1 VTAAAAG
8 AGLWELL
15 LRDDPRGTLHH
26 WDGDGFGRLPWR
38 EVVADAHSMAASLRA
53 AGVRPGSRVA
63 TVLTNSAHTVRGL
76 LAVWLAGGAVASFP
90 LPARGQNPEEY
101 GQQLSVL
108 SDRLDPA
115 VLLVDERL
123 RALVPAGLATRLPVR
138 TWTSLYG
145 GGRIEPDLPGP
156 DDTAFIQYSSG
167 STSLPKG
174 CELSVRAVGTHLHML
189 RELSHGRPGEETIAS
204 WLPLSHDMGVFG
216 TMLHA
221 WAFDHDFVLSSPER
235 FGMAPRTWFRDMAE
249 FGATMTAGTNTALH
263 LATRAQ
269 GRTPLPKPLRLKV
282 FVVGAERVD
291 WETLDAAAET
301 FGPSGLAP
309 EAFMPAYG
317 MAEATLAIA
326 SSPLGVLPS
335 ARSFD
340 GAALLDGR
348 VVEVPDG
355 APGATRLVS
364 NGPPLPGVRVRTAVP
379 DRVSELLVATP
390 SLASG
395 YHGDPR
401 RTADRFRGG
410 ELRTGDLGFVHGGE
424 VFFVGRA
431 DDLISVGGRNVY
443 TGEIESAIEDLG
455 PVRKGCS
462 ALVEVPGS
470 PVSRLVLLL
479 EPARRSD
486 DFRSIADRAAA
497 VAREKS
503 GIALSECVFV
513 ERGHLPRTPSG
524 KIQRFRCRSLL
535 GRDDSRLKTIARVRL
550 D

>member
-1 VTAAAAG
+1 MAAES
-8 AGLWELL
+8 GLWDLL
-15 LRDDPRGTLHH
+15 LRGESHGTLHH
-26 WDGDGFGRLPWR
+26 WDGEGFAYLPWH
-38 EVVADAHSMAASLRA
+38 EVVAQAHGMAATLRE
-53 AGVRPGSRVA
+53 AGVRPGTRVA
-63 TVLTNSAHTVRGL
+63 TVLTNSEHTVRGL

-90 LPARGQNPEEY
+90 LPARGQTPEEY
-101 GQQLSVL
+101 GNQLTVL
-108 SDRLDPA
+108 SEGLDPA

-123 RALVPAGLATRLPVR
+123 RPLVPAGLTAQLPVL

-145 GGRIEPDLPGP
+145 GGRIDPSPPG
-156 DDTAFIQYSSG
+156 DEDTAFIQYSSG

-174 CELSVRAVGTHLHML
+174 CELSVRAIGTHLHML
-189 RELSHGRPGEETIAS
+189 REMSDGRPGQETIAS

-235 FGMAPRTWFRDMAE
+235 FGMAPRTWFRDMSE

-269 GRTPLPKPLRLKV
+269 GRTALPKPLRLKV

-291 WETLDAAAET
+291 WDTLNAAAET
-301 FGPSGLAP
+301 FRSSGLAP

-317 MAEATLAIA
+317 MAEATLAI
-326 SSPLGVLPS
+326 SSTPLGERPS
-335 ARSFD
+335 VRHFD
-340 GAALLDGR
+340 GAALLDSR
-348 VVEVPDG
+348 VVEVPED

-364 NGPPLPGVRVRTAVP
+364 NGPPLPGVRVQQARAG
-379 DRVSELLVATP
+379 RVSELLVSTP
-390 SLASG
+390 SLASR
-395 YHGDPR
+395 YHGDPQ
-401 RTADRFRGG
+401 RTAERFRDGA
-410 ELRTGDLGFVHGGE
+410 LHTGDLGFVHDGE

-431 DDLISVGGRNVY
+431 DDLISVGGRNVH
-443 TGEIESAIEDLG
+443 TGDIESAIEGLG

-462 ALVEVPGS
+462 ALVEMPGS

-486 DFRSIADRAAA
+486 DFRSIADRAAT
-497 VAREKS
+497 VALEKS

-535 GRDDSRLKTIARVRL
+535 GQDDSRLKTIARIRF

>member
-1 VTAAAAG
+1 MATDS
-8 AGLWELL
+8 GLWDLL
-15 LRDDPRGTLHH
+15 LRGESHGTLHH
-26 WDGDGFGRLPWR
+26 WDGDGFAHQPWH
-38 EVVADAHSMAASLRA
+38 EVVVQAHGMAATLRE
-53 AGVRPGSRVA
+53 AGVRPGTRVA

-90 LPARGQNPEEY
+90 LSARGQSPEEY
-101 GQQLSVL
+101 GNQLTVL
-108 SDRLDPA
+108 SERLDPT
-115 VLLVDERL
+115 VLLVDESLKR
-123 RALVPAGLATRLPVR
+123 LVPAGLAARLPML

-145 GGRIEPDLPGP
+145 GGRIDPSPPG
-156 DDTAFIQYSSG
+156 DEDTVFIQYSSG

-189 RELSHGRPGEETIAS
+189 RELSDGQPGQETIAS

-235 FGMAPRTWFRDMAE
+235 FGMAPRTWFRDMSE

-269 GRTPLPKPLRLKV
+269 GRTALPKPLRLKA
-282 FVVGAERVD
+282 FVMGAERVD
-291 WETLDAAAET
+291 WDTLNAAVET
-301 FGPSGLAP
+301 FRPSGLVP

-317 MAEATLAIA
+317 MAEATLAI
-326 SSPLGVLPS
+326 SSTPLGERPS
-335 ARSFD
+335 ARHFD
-340 GAALLDGR
+340 GAALLDNR
-348 VVEVPDG
+348 IVEVSEDT
-355 APGATRLVS
+355 PGATRLVS
-364 NGPPLPGVRVRTAVP
+364 NGPPLPGVRVQQARTG
-379 DRVSELLVATP
+379 RVSELLISTP
-390 SLASG
+390 SLASR

-401 RTADRFRGG
+401 RTAERFRDGA
-410 ELRTGDLGFVHGGE
+410 LHTGDLGFVHDGE
-424 VFFVGRA
+424 VFVVGRA
-431 DDLISVGGRNVY
+431 DDLISVGGRNVH
-443 TGEIESAIEDLG
+443 TGDIESAVEGLG
-455 PVRKGCS
+455 TVRKGCS
-462 ALVEVPGS
+462 ALVEMTGS
-470 PVSRLVLLL
+470 PVSRLVMLL

-486 DFRSIADRAAA
+486 DFHAIANRAAT
-497 VAREKS
+497 VALGKS

-535 GRDDSRLKTIARVRL
+535 GQDDSPLKTIARIRL

>member
-1 VTAAAAG
+1 MAARND
-8 AGLWELL
+8 GLWDLL
-15 LRDDPRGTLHH
+15 LRSESHGTLHH
-26 WDGDGFGRLPWR
+26 WEEDGFGHLPWS
-38 EVVADAHSMAASLRA
+38 EVVADAHGMALALRA
-53 AGVRPGSRVA
+53 VGVRPGTRVA

-76 LAVWLAGGAVASFP
+76 LAIWLAGGAVASFP
-90 LPARGQNPEEY
+90 LPARGQAPEEY
-101 GQQLSVL
+101 EHQLSVL
-108 SDRLDPA
+108 SERLDPTA
-115 VLLVDERL
+115 LLVDEQL
-123 RALVPAGLATRLPVR
+123 RPLVPEGLAAQLPVL
-138 TWTSLYG
+138 TWTSLYRD
-145 GGRIEPDLPGP
+145 GRIDPEPPGA

-174 CELSVRAVGTHLHML
+174 CELSVRAIGTHLHML
-189 RELSHGRPGEETIAS
+189 RELSDGRPGRETIAS

-221 WAFDHDFVLSSPER
+221 WAFDHDFVLSTPER
-235 FGMAPRTWFRDMAE
+235 FGMAPRTWFRDMSE

-269 GRTPLPKPLRLKV
+269 GRGVLPKPLRLKV

-291 WETLDAAAET
+291 WGTLNAAAET
-301 FGPSGLAP
+301 FRSSGLTQ

-326 SSPLGVLPS
+326 STPLGERPS
-335 ARSFD
+335 VRGFD
-340 GAALLDGR
+340 EAALLDGR
-348 VVEVPDG
+348 VVEVPED

-364 NGPPLPGVRVRTAVP
+364 NGPPLPGVRVRTARP
-379 DRVSELLVATP
+379 GQVSELLVATP
-390 SLASG
+390 SLATG
-395 YHGDPR
+395 YHGDPQ
-401 RTADRFRGG
+401 RTAERFRDG
-410 ELRTGDLGFVHGGE
+410 ELRTGDVGFVLDGE

-443 TGEIESAIEDLG
+443 TGEIESAIEDTG

-462 ALVEVPGS
+462 ALVEVPGT

-486 DFRSIADRAAA
+486 DFHSIAGHAAR
-497 VAREKS
+497 VVLEKA

-535 GRDDSRLKTIARVRL
+535 GRDENRLKTIARVRL